1 MTFSSDFY
9 KEIVQITKNSK
20 KNANLVNAIKAEIR
34 KKAHD
39 GKCHIDRVHQLE
51 GKYNKIVN
59 FSSGFSDSSI
69 KQRDVDIT
77 SSDNYIINEFELL
90 GFELTYTLV
99 NKNPHPEV
107 GQEGL
112 DLRVYLNISWNNT

>member
-20 KNANLVNAIKAEIR
+20 KNVNLVNSIKAEIK
-34 KKAHD
+34 KKAYS
-39 GKCHIDRVHQLE
+39 GSCHIDRIHQLE
-51 GKYNKIVN
+51 GKYNKVVN
-59 FSSGFSDSSI
+59 LPSSFSDCSI
-69 KQRDVDIT
+69 KQRDIDIT